1 MKAIY
6 MFIALVVLSTFIT
19 LWNTQAKA
27 GGPWNDQYCDME
39 ITTVKVENANGE
51 VIDTR
56 MEEKMVCSDGVKDF
70 LYDSGIAQSCET
82 FDWDMPLK
90 DEIVN
95 MRGISCEK
103 IQGDGYEIVPGYYNI
118 N

>member
-39 ITTVKVENANGE
+39 ITTVKVENANGD

-56 MEEKMVCSDGVKDF
+56 TEEKMVCSDGVKDF

-82 FDWDMPLK
+82 FDWDMQLK